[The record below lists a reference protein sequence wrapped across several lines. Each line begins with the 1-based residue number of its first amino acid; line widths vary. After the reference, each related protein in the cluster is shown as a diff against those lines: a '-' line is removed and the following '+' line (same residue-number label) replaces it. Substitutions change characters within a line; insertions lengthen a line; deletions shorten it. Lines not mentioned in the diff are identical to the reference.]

1 MKVGIVGGTGNIS
14 TSVVRLL
21 QERGHDVTCITRGA
35 SGALPDGIRH
45 LSGDRHD
52 LDWFVPAVQ
61 RERFDA
67 AVAHLRARGAEAV
80 VLGCTEL
87 SILRTDLAVDG
98 LRVAWPSGAISERPA
113 VRREVVA
120 LYDLACEKLGVQP
133 RPHA

>member
-35 SGALPDGIRH
+35 SGSLPDGIRH

-61 RERFDA
+61 RERFEA
-67 AVAHLRARGAEAV
+67 AIDFIGFMPGTAPRASR
-80 VLGCTEL
+80 
-87 SILRTDLAVDG
+87 
-98 LRVAWPSGAISERPA
+98 PSVTSATSSR
-113 VRREVVA
+113 
-120 LYDLACEKLGVQP
+120 P
-133 RPHA
+133 RP